1 MEFQKP
7 INLPKKVSSNDLS
20 KNKTIRK
27 KTKKLRQ
34 KNQ

>member
-7 INLPKKVSSNDLS
+7 INLPKKASSSDLS

-27 KTKKLRQ
+27 KQR
-34 KNQ
+34 N